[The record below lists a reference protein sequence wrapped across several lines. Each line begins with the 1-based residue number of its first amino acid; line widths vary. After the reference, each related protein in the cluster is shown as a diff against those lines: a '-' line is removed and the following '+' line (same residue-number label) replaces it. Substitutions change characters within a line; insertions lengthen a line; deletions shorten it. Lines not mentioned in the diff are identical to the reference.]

1 MQKIAHFSLS
11 IQNLVG
17 QCARVL
23 QVPYQNWHLCE
34 HVLKLTSFFPFLLL
48 YSKIK
53 MHTCKINFN
62 VVCKIHHVSQRRMK
76 STTKKCIIA
85 IMRRPSHNIAQQ
97 HKQSRMHFQFKN
109 SLIAIAIVGV
119 AANDFSSLVNAEESY
134 QNPTSARVLKK
145 IKKSKNSSPG
155 SNPSYNDYSKY
166 FEYPEDMPPPPEMW
180 VRGFC

>member
-1 MQKIAHFSLS
+1 MSRILDTMFLANARNKVRHS
-11 IQNLVG
+11 INV
-17 QCARVL
+17 
-23 QVPYQNWHLCE
+23 
-34 HVLKLTSFFPFLLL
+34 
-48 YSKIK
+48 
-53 MHTCKINFN
+53 N

-76 STTKKCIIA
+76 STTKECIIA
-85 IMRRPSHNIAQQ
+85 IMRRPPHNTAQQ

-155 SNPSYNDYSKY
+155 SNPSYDDYSKD